1 MSVFKK
7 FLLGVVIA
15 VVTHVSHASL
25 TQVSSRSSIG
35 VGYTIDWAGFGI
47 DQTAVVSGSSLGG
60 VTVAGASVFAV
71 FSGAT
76 FNADFSASDS
86 ILSVFDIDAGNPV
99 AGVFSLSFASAVRSA
114 GAQVQANFEG
124 LFSGSIE
131 AFDSLNV
138 SLGMFAVNGTNSFS
152 ADGSAVFAGI
162 VSDSL
167 NIKRLEFSGF
177 GDGAG
182 INLLSVGDVLDT
194 VSTVPEPA
202 GLALVLAALGLL
214 TVTRRRG
221 V

>member
-35 VGYTIDWAGFGI
+35 VGYTIDWAGFGV

-60 VTVAGASVFAV
+60 VMVTGSSAFTV
-71 FSGAT
+71 FSGST
-76 FNADFSASDS
+76 FNADFVAGDS
-86 ILSVFDIDAGNPV
+86 ILSMFDIVDGNPTP
-99 AGVFSLSFASAVRSA
+99 GVFSLFFADAVRSA
-114 GAQVQANFEG
+114 GAQVQGLDFGNFNG
-124 LFSGSIE
+124 FIK
-131 AFDSLNV
+131 AFDS
-138 SLGMFAVNGTNSFS
+138 SDTEIGSFAIAGINMGTG
-152 ADGSAVFAGI
+152 DGSAVFAGI
-162 VSDSL
+162 TSDSL

-202 GLALVLAALGLL
+202 GLALVLTALGLL